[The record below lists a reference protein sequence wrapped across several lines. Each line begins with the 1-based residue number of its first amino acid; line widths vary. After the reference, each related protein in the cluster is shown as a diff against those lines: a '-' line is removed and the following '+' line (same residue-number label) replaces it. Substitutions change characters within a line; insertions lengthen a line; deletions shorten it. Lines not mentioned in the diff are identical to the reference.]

1 MRIIISMG
9 DCNGIGL
16 EILAKSIAEFD
27 REYKGNKDIDFHV
40 CGNENTMSHYYD
52 LADMPYYIDESN
64 LMING
69 RKCRILNCKTEAAIN
84 FGKEKADA
92 GKLAAEAIETA
103 LQKTLKGDYDAF
115 VTMPVSKAALY
126 LGGWKYPGH
135 TEMLAAKSKVDDPL
149 MILCTRKI
157 RVTLATIHEPL
168 VRVPELLNKE
178 QLRKKIMLF
187 ADSLEKDFAKS
198 DPEIAVLG
206 LNPHAG
212 EAGSMGRE
220 ELEKIFPAIMEANSN
235 GIKADGPFPA
245 DGFFAHGEYK
255 KYDGIIA
262 MYHDQGL
269 IPLKLLAK
277 GAGVNFTGGLPIVR
291 TSPDHGTAF
300 AIAGNNEANHSS
312 SLESI
317 KMAVDIYRNRSK

>member
-1 MRIIISMG
+1 MG

-27 REYKGNKDIDFHV
+27 RIHKESKEIEFHV

-52 LADMPYYIDESN
+52 LADMPFYIDESN
-64 LMING
+64 LVING
-69 RKCRILNCKTEAAIN
+69 RKCRIVNCKNEAEIN
-84 FGKEKADA
+84 FGKERADA

-103 LQKTLKGDYDAF
+103 LENTLKGDYDAF

-135 TEMLAAKSKVDDPL
+135 TEMLAAKSNVGDPL

-168 VRVPELLNKE
+168 AKVPDLLNKD
-178 QLRKKIMLF
+178 QLRKIITLF
-187 ADSLEKDFAKS
+187 SESLKKDFAKS
-198 DPEIAVLG
+198 DPAIAVLG
-206 LNPHAG
+206 VNPHAG
-212 EAGSMGRE
+212 EAGSMGSE
-220 ELEKIFPAIMEANSN
+220 ELEMIFPAIKEANDS
-235 GIKADGPFPA
+235 GIKAVGPFPA

-255 KYDGIIA
+255 KYDGILA

-300 AIAGNNEANHSS
+300 AIAGKNEAGHSS

-317 KMAVDIYRNRSK
+317 KMAIDIHRNRSK